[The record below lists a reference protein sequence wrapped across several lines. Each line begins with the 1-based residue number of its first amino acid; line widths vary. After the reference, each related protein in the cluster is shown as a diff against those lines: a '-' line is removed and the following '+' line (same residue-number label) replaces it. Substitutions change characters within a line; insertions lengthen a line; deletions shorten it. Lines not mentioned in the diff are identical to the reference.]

1 MTKIVITRE
10 VAEDLGIKCSE
21 IEQVL
26 ENGNVLINASPM
38 LMLHITVNNITYQE
52 DLIDVVSKL

>member
-1 MTKIVITRE
+1 MNKIVITPE

-26 ENGNVLINASPM
+26 DNGNVLINASPM
-38 LMLHITVNNITYQE
+38 LMLHITVNNIKHQE